1 MSEINIEE
9 IMDQIRKEISE
20 KGLDHELLRFEEV
33 KNKDNSFLNISNAEP
48 FDLMLFLGNANDM
61 NCYYLFDVN
70 REMDGGILSKLIKK
84 TIRRIVRFYV
94 QPLILDQMSFNT
106 ATVRTMNSV
115 RNYILENEILKVKI
129 QEMDERIVALENK
142 SGVIKE

>member
-9 IMDQIRKEISE
+9 IMNQIRREISE

-33 KNKDNSFLNISNAEP
+33 KNEDNSFLNISNAEP

-115 RNYILENEILKVKI
+115 RNYILENETLKVKI